1 MTRPS
6 IKRRSRAGYTL
17 IEMLL
22 VVTGTAAVAGIG
34 TTLLI
39 GVRRVS
45 AAAVGTAETG
55 SALSRL
61 HRALHEDAA
70 AATGATAGED
80 RLTLFIAPG
89 STVIYRTDGAAVVR
103 QASVRGEPAGRDR
116 FPVGGEDFQYLAEP
130 DAGGVRVAV
139 RYDRANSPD
148 GAADGRAV
156 ELAGRVF
163 VSGEGGE

>member
-1 MTRPS
+1 
-6 IKRRSRAGYTL
+6 
-17 IEMLL
+17 MLL

-45 AAAVGTAETG
+45 AAAVGAAETG

-61 HRALHEDAA
+61 HRTLHEDAA
-70 AATGATAGED
+70 AATDATAGED
-80 RLTLFIAPG
+80 RLTLFIGPG
-89 STVIYRTDGAAVVR
+89 STVVYRTDGAAVVR
-103 QASVRGEPAGRDR
+103 EATMRGEPAGRDR
-116 FPVGGEDFQYLAEP
+116 FPVGGAGFEFLAES

-156 ELAGRVF
+156 ELAARVF
-163 VSGEGGE
+163 SGGEGEG